1 MLTQPLMVFIPSY
14 ISANTWNKL
23 TEDLRSLTSLNEFRT
38 KQNMSYVELANYL
51 MNELQQA
58 LSTLNHEKIT
68 QGLLSTN
75 CNWIDFKMNRP
86 HASHIGGVWER
97 QIRTVRNVVAS
108 LLRHHGTQL
117 DGESLRTFMIEAEA
131 IVNCRPLTFDMIN
144 TAPTP
149 HSRTPNHLLTM
160 KSKVIMPPPGDF
172 RRPDLY
178 SRKRWRRVQYLAN
191 KFWTRWSQDYVQS
204 QQPRQK
210 WVRTRRNMQVGDIV
224 IVY

>member
-1 MLTQPLMVFIPSY
+1 
-14 ISANTWNKL
+14 
-23 TEDLRSLTSLNEFRT
+23 
-38 KQNMSYVELANYL
+38 

-58 LSTLNHEKIT
+58 LSTLNHEKIRP
-68 QGLLSTN
+68 GLLSTN
-75 CNWIDFKMNRP
+75 CDWIDFKMNRP
-86 HASHIGGVWER
+86 HARHMGGVWER

-108 LLRHHGTQL
+108 LPRHHGTQL
-117 DGESLRTFMIEAEA
+117 DGESLRTFVIEAEA

-149 HSRTPNHLLTM
+149 HSLTPNHLLTM

-191 KFWTRWSQDYVQS
+191 KFWTRWSQDYLQS
-204 QQPRQK
+204 LQPRQK
-210 WVRTRRNMQVGDIV
+210 RVRTRRNMRRYRHCLLLRMCESTKYLQNRLLVDL
-224 IVY
+224 YSATCDKNNHLS